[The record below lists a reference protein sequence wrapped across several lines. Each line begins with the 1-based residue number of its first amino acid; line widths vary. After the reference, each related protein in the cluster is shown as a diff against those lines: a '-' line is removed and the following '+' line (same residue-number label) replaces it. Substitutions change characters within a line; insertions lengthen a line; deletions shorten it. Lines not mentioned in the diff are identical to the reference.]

1 MTSRGRVAEVLVLT
15 GLALAFAS
23 GPALARAKSPRVVRG
38 EVLVVHDA
46 TQTGEEGTFQEITI
60 RTRQQEQI
68 RLRLGPA
75 TGTPCQC
82 RVGDPVRA
90 RVMAGGPGESALRV
104 RALKNERTGEM
115 TRLRSA
121 DGVLLR
127 ARDRQRDRL
136 RDGSADPAPDRVR
149 TRQRTGSARGRGG
162 RG

>member
-1 MTSRGRVAEVLVLT
+1 MTHRRVVFGFFVLT
-15 GLALAFAS
+15 GLTLAFAS
-23 GPALARAKSPRVVRG
+23 GLALARADSPRVLRG
-38 EVLVVHDA
+38 EVLAVHDR
-46 TQTGEEGTFQEITI
+46 TETGQQGAFREIMI
-60 RTRQQEQI
+60 RTRREEKI

-75 TGTPCQC
+75 SEAPCQC

-90 RVMAGGPGESALRV
+90 RVMSGGPGESALLV
-104 RALKNERTGEM
+104 RTLKNERTGK
-115 TRLRSA
+115 TIRIRST

-149 TRQRTGSARGRGG
+149 TRQRTGSARGRGN